1 MRKGH
6 DVVVLTASD
15 RGEAYLDDDNGI
27 KLMRVRSIYNPF
39 WKDGP
44 IPLIGSDE
52 AEEAIADFQAE
63 LEDIAQDIFLK
74 LFRSIERFDPDRGV
88 KFTTWTYAFVRNH
101 CFDVLKKRRV
111 KTTSLTYV
119 DDEDRQR
126 EIPDAATPQPRLTME
141 TRELGRKIEEAL
153 SMLGEEQRMVFVLR
167 EYEGLE
173 YGAIAQVMGVS
184 EGTIKSR
191 LHRAKEA
198 LRNRLAPYLRTGS

>member
-1 MRKGH
+1 
-6 DVVVLTASD
+6 D
-15 RGEAYLDDDNGI
+15 
-27 KLMRVRSIYNPF
+27 
-39 WKDGP
+39 
-44 IPLIGSDE
+44 
-52 AEEAIADFQAE
+52 

-88 KFTTWTYAFVRNH
+88 KFTTWTYTFVRNH

-119 DDEDRQR
+119 DSEEKQRDLVDET
-126 EIPDAATPQPRLTME
+126 TPQPSPTLE

-153 SMLGEEQRMVFVLR
+153 STLGEEQRMVFVLR
-167 EYEGLE
+167 EYEGLG
-173 YGAIAQVMGVS
+173 YGAIAQVMDVS

-198 LRNRLAPYLRTGS
+198 LRTRLAPYLRTGS

>member
-1 MRKGH
+1 LIDLDH
-6 DVVVLTASD
+6 QVVTRAQAGEEDACRTIIERLHRPVLAT
-15 RGEAYLDDDNGI
+15 
-27 KLMRVRSIYNPF
+27 IYRF
-39 WKDGP
+39 
-44 IPLIGSDE
+44 LGSR
-52 AEEAIADFQAE
+52 FQAE

-88 KFTTWTYAFVRNH
+88 KFTTWTYTFVRNH
-101 CFDVLKKRRV
+101 CFDVLKKRRL
-111 KTTSLTYV
+111 KTTSLTYL
-119 DDEDRQR
+119 DDEDKQR
-126 EIPDAATPQPRLTME
+126 EVLDETAPQPTLSME

-173 YGAIAQVMGVS
+173 YAAIAQVMGVS

>member
-1 MRKGH
+1 MIDLDPKVIARAQAGGEDACRTIIERLH
-6 DVVVLTASD
+6 RPVLAT
-15 RGEAYLDDDNGI
+15 
-27 KLMRVRSIYNPF
+27 IYRF
-39 WKDGP
+39 
-44 IPLIGSDE
+44 LGSR
-52 AEEAIADFQAE
+52 FQAD

-88 KFTTWTYAFVRNH
+88 KFTTWTYTFVRNH

-119 DDEDRQR
+119 DSEEKQRDLVDET
-126 EIPDAATPQPRLTME
+126 TPQPSPTLE

-153 SMLGEEQRMVFVLR
+153 STLGEEQRMVFVLR
-167 EYEGLE
+167 EYEGLG
-173 YGAIAQVMGVS
+173 YGAIAQVMDVS

-198 LRNRLAPYLRTGS
+198 LRTRLAPYLRTGS